1 MQDSLSKQKSKK
13 RKISFSLKAPG
24 ADQVFLA
31 GDFNNWDTTS
41 HPMTKAG
48 KGSWNKSLLLQEGSY
63 EYKFIVDDQWE
74 IDPKNHEGAKT
85 MVNKKLVLEGLI
97 PKEYGKWFRTLLFER
112 ENADYADYTTI
123 DLFDAEEAFTN
134 ASNFIEKIKE
144 LVPLLVKQL

>member
-74 IDPKNHEGAKT
+74 IDPKNERQC
-85 MVNKKLVLEGLI
+85 VNCFGTHNNIVRVVSKG
-97 PKEYGKWFRTLLFER
+97 
-112 ENADYADYTTI
+112 
-123 DLFDAEEAFTN
+123 
-134 ASNFIEKIKE
+134 
-144 LVPLLVKQL
+144 